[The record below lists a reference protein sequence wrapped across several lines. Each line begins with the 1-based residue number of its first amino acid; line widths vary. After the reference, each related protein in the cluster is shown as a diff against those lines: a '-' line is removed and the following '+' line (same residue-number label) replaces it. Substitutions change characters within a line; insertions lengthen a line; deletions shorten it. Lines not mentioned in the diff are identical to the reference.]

1 MVKILNTPIFC
12 CLLIL
17 LICGCRSSYQAKPH
31 DFPKPVDTTDR
42 PIELQT
48 KKVYQIAEK
57 AVFADNLFDGARLND
72 FQHLHQDTFQAR
84 ILPENKPINRSPYYA
99 FRLWSSQAQKIVVAL
114 NYPDA
119 KHRYSPKI
127 SSDGIN
133 WTLLDTT
140 KVQLDANGV
149 NAFLQL
155 DISTD
160 TLWVAAQELQNSTHV
175 KNWCLEQAKLPSVTF
190 QVAGKSKQ
198 GRDMLHLDINQGE
211 ARKKDIIAI
220 ISRQH
225 PPEVTGYLAMKAFIE
240 EILADTPLSNDF
252 RKKYH
257 LLVYPLMNPDG
268 VDLGHWRHNTGGIDL
283 NRDWAY
289 YHQPEVKQ
297 VANHIVKTA
306 KQQKAE
312 VILGIDF
319 HSTWFDVLYTNS
331 QPAKNL
337 PRFKDYWVAGFREVL
352 SGEKV
357 KESPSAVGAP
367 VSKGW
372 FLTQL
377 DAEGI
382 VYEVGDE
389 TPRDLIKK
397 KGRTA
402 AIEMMELLIFK

>member
-1 MVKILNTPIFC
+1 MNTPKMKFSYF
-12 CLLIL
+12 LLIVVL
-17 LICGCRSSYQAKPH
+17 FSCQTTYQAKPH
-31 DFPKPVDTTDR
+31 DFPKPVDTTDK
-42 PIELQT
+42 PIELQV
-48 KKVYQIAEK
+48 KKVYTIAEK
-57 AVFADNLFDGARLND
+57 AVFVDNLFDGARLND
-72 FQHLHQDTFQAR
+72 FQHINQDTFQAH
-84 ILPENKPINRSPYYA
+84 ISPENKPINSSPYYA
-99 FRLWSSQAQKIVVAL
+99 FRLWSNQAQKIVVAL
-114 NYPDA
+114 NYDDA
-119 KHRYSPKI
+119 KHRYAPKI
-127 SSDGIN
+127 SRDGMN

-140 KVQLDANGV
+140 KVQLDTAGV

-175 KNWCLEQAKLPSVTF
+175 KNWCMEQAKLSAVTF
-190 QVAGKSKQ
+190 NVAGKSKQ
-198 GRDMLHLDINQGE
+198 GRDMLHLDIGDGD

-257 LLVYPLMNPDG
+257 VLVYPLMNPDG

-297 VANHIVKTA
+297 VANHIVKIA
-306 KQQKAE
+306 KQQNSK

-319 HSTWFDVLYTNS
+319 HSTYYDVLYTNS
-331 QPAKNL
+331 QSAKNL
-337 PRFKDYWVAGFREVL
+337 PRFKDYWVAGFREVM

-357 KESPSAVGAP
+357 RESPSKVGAP

-402 AIEMMELLIFK
+402 AIEMMELLIYK